1 MTPQPS
7 YRNSPNESATSY
19 SHAGPPRR
27 RGGGGRGGPPRG
39 RSSRG
44 GYAGRPGPERVEP
57 EDKEAPIELDGTVS
71 AVLAGTMFKV
81 KLRNGHEVLAHIS
94 GKMRKRFI
102 RLVIG
107 DQVKIEMS
115 PYDADKARIV
125 YRL

>member
-1 MTPQPS
+1 MTPQP
-7 YRNSPNESATSY
+7 NSHNDTNRTPS
-19 SHAGPPRR
+19 AGPSQGGPRR
-27 RGGGGRGGPPRG
+27 KGGGGYRGGHRGGRGGF
-39 RSSRG
+39 
-44 GYAGRPGPERVEP
+44 GRPSSEPVEP
-57 EDKEAPIELDGTVS
+57 EDKEAPIELEGTVS

>member
-7 YRNSPNESATSY
+7 YRNSPLESAVNY

-27 RGGGGRGGPPRG
+27 RGGGGHRGGPPRG
-39 RSSRG
+39 RG
-44 GYAGRPGPERVEP
+44 GYQGRPGPERVEP

>member
-7 YRNSPNESATSY
+7 YRNSPLESAVSY
-19 SHAGPPRR
+19 LHAGPPRR
-27 RGGGGRGGPPRG
+27 RGGGGHRGGPPRG
-39 RSSRG
+39 RG
-44 GYAGRPGPERVEP
+44 GYQGRPGPERVEP

-81 KLRNGHEVLAHIS
+81 TLRNGHEVLAHIS